1 MNLEPGT
8 RSVFA
13 HLTLTFLG
21 GAATGPVEQT
31 LGTSCDRADPRS
43 VRQNAFPAGA
53 AILLKPSDIPVHPD
67 EYGIQSR
74 KDRSLGIS
82 VGKKLDPGPASHGQQ
97 GFIASGDLIQ
107 LRIKITIALSLYG
120 KPIRL
125 ERGALLLESALK
137 LFVQESDF
145 PLTAGHADGGT
156 APASHIQDLLET
168 LCHLFDFVKRLS
180 FRNNHLSLRFPNVYE
195 VYK

>member
-21 GAATGPVEQT
+21 GAATRPVEQT
-31 LGTSCDRADPRS
+31 LGTSCDRADPS
-43 VRQNAFPAGA
+43 CVRQNAFPAGA

-67 EYGIQSR
+67 EYGIQSW
-74 KDRSLGIS
+74 KDRPLGIS

-97 GFIASGDLIQ
+97 GFIASDDLIQ
-107 LRIKITIALSLYG
+107 LRKKITIALSLYG

-168 LCHLFDFVKRLS
+168 LRHLFDFVKRLS
-180 FRNNHLSLRFPNVYE
+180 FRNNHFFPPGF
-195 VYK
+195 KW